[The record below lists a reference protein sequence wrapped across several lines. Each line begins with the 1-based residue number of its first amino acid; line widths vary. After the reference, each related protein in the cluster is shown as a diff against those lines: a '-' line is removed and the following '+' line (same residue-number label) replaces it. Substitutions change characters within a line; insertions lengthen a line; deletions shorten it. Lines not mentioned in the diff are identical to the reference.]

1 MSIRFNGE
9 KMPRF
14 SKAVSSLRSSE
25 IRDLMTLAS
34 RPDIISFAGG
44 MPGNELFPV
53 EAVEELFRGLD
64 LKKKQAAFQYGPTPG
79 LPSLLESLSGFLET
93 KGLPV
98 KENRLLITTGS
109 QQGLN
114 LLAKAFIDP
123 GEPVLVENPCFIG
136 ALSAFRASEAELR
149 GVAVDRDGISM
160 DALQQELD
168 RKERAKF
175 LYITPYFHNPAGLL
189 YTAERKAQL
198 INALQDKNIP
208 LIEDDAYGDLYFYE
222 EDRPRLKP
230 IKAINPEGIN
240 VCYTGSFSKIL
251 GPGLRLGWMLVPDKI
266 YQKCELIKQSADA
279 CSPSFTQVLA
289 DAFIRSGQIYTYIA
303 GVRQEYKRRAE
314 SMVAAL
320 REYMPDYVQWNEPRG
335 GFYIWLTLP
344 DEADAT
350 RIMMEAVEGG
360 AVFVAGKTFDP
371 EGKRNNSLRLSY
383 CNNTPEQIAEGIP
396 IVAAA
401 IRKFCG

>member
-1 MSIRFNGE
+1 MFIRFKAK

-53 EAVEELFRGLD
+53 QEVEELFRGLD
-64 LKKKQAAFQYGPTPG
+64 SKIKQAAFQYGPTPG
-79 LPSLLESLSGFLET
+79 LPSLRESLAGFLEK

-136 ALSAFRASEAELR
+136 ALSAFRANEAELR
-149 GVAVDRDGISM
+149 GVPVDCDGISM
-160 DALQQELD
+160 EPLYQEID
-168 RKERAKF
+168 RAEKAKF

-189 YTAERKAQL
+189 YTTKRKEQL
-198 INALQDKNIP
+198 ISALQGKDIP

-222 EDRPRLKP
+222 EDRERLKP
-230 IKAINPEGIN
+230 IKAINPKGID

-251 GPGLRLGWMLVPDKI
+251 GPGLRLGWMLVPEEI

-289 DAFIRSGQIYTYIA
+289 DAFIRSGQIYSYIE
-303 GVRQEYKRRAE
+303 GVRKEYKRRAE

-320 REYMPDYVQWNEPRG
+320 REHLPEYVKWNEPRG

-344 DEADAT
+344 EGTDAT
-350 RIMMEAVEGG
+350 RIMMLTLEGG
-360 AVFVAGKTFDP
+360 AVFVVGKTFDP

-396 IVAAA
+396 IVADA
-401 IRKFCG
+401 IKQVCG

>member
-1 MSIRFNGE
+1 
-9 KMPRF
+9 MPRF

-53 EAVEELFRGLD
+53 QEVEELFHELD
-64 LKKKQAAFQYGPTPG
+64 SKKKQSAFQYGPTPG
-79 LPSLLESLSGFLET
+79 LPSLLESLAGFLEK

-114 LLAKAFIDP
+114 LLAKTFIDP

-149 GVAVDRDGISM
+149 GVPVDSDGISM
-160 DALQQELD
+160 RALLQEID
-168 RKERAKF
+168 RTEKAKF

-189 YTAERKAQL
+189 YTTNRKEQL
-198 INALQDKNIP
+198 ISALQGQDIP

-222 EDRPRLKP
+222 VDRPRLKP
-230 IKAINPEGIN
+230 IKAINPNGID

-251 GPGLRLGWMLVPDKI
+251 GPGLRLGWMLVPEEI

-289 DAFIRSGQIYTYIA
+289 DAFIRSGQIYSYIA
-303 GVRQEYKRRAE
+303 NIRKEYKRRAE

-320 REYMPDYVQWNEPRG
+320 REHLPEYVKWNEPRG

-344 DEADAT
+344 EGTDAT
-350 RIMMEAVEGG
+350 RIMMLALERG
-360 AVFVAGKTFDP
+360 AVFVVGKTFDP

-396 IVAAA
+396 LVTDA
-401 IRKFCG
+401 IKQVCG

>member
-1 MSIRFNGE
+1 
-9 KMPRF
+9 
-14 SKAVSSLRSSE
+14 
-25 IRDLMTLAS
+25 MTLAS

-53 EAVEELFRGLD
+53 EEVEELFHELD

-79 LPSLLESLSGFLET
+79 LPSLLESLSGFLKT

-98 KENRLLITTGS
+98 EENRLLITTGS

-149 GVAVDRDGISM
+149 GVPVDRDGIAM
-160 DALQQELD
+160 EALQQEID
-168 RKERAKF
+168 KKEKAKF

-189 YTAERKAQL
+189 YTTERKKQL
-198 INALQDKNIP
+198 IDALQGKNIP

-222 EDRPRLKP
+222 EDRPRLMP
-230 IKAINPEGIN
+230 IKAINPEEIN

-251 GPGLRLGWMLVPDKI
+251 GPGLRLGWMLVPDTI

-289 DAFIRSGQIYTYIA
+289 DAFIRSGQIYSYIA
-303 GVRQEYKRRAE
+303 KVRQEYKRRADA
-314 SMVAAL
+314 MVIAL

-344 DEADAT
+344 NEADAT
-350 RIMMEAVEGG
+350 KIMMLAVDGG

-371 EGKRNNSLRLSY
+371 AGKRNNSLRLSY
-383 CNNTPEQIAEGIP
+383 CNNTLEQIAEGIP

-401 IRKFCG
+401 IRKHCE

>member
-1 MSIRFNGE
+1 
-9 KMPRF
+9 MPRF

-53 EAVEELFRGLD
+53 EEVEELFRGLD

-79 LPSLLESLSGFLET
+79 LPSLLESLGGFLET

-149 GVAVDRDGISM
+149 GVRVDRDGISM
-160 DALQQELD
+160 EALRQELD
-168 RKERAKF
+168 RKVRAKF

-189 YTAERKAQL
+189 YTSERKEQL
-198 INALQDKNIP
+198 IEALQDKNIP

-230 IKAINPEGIN
+230 IKAINPAGIN
-240 VCYTGSFSKIL
+240 VCYTGSVSKIL
-251 GPGLRLGWMLVPDKI
+251 GPGLRLGWMLAPDEI

-289 DAFIRSGQIYTYIA
+289 DAFIRSGQIYSYIA

-314 SMVAAL
+314 AMVAAL
-320 REYMPDYVQWNEPRG
+320 REHMPDYVKWNEPRG

-350 RIMMEAVEGG
+350 RIMMLAVEGG

-383 CNNTPEQIAEGIP
+383 CNNTPEQITEGIP

-401 IRKFCG
+401 IRTFCG